1 MIKSTHSF
9 VGILFASLLTLSL
22 GGCSGFYLSDQGD
35 SSSSYEPVEVSRSSM
50 VAESSSSSEETSSST
65 SLSSSRTSSSSSSS
79 RTSSSSSS
87 SRTTS
92 SSKTVSG
99 NVSCS
104 YSGYYANSSY
114 LALYV
119 RFYNG
124 TNVDIT
130 AITSLSLS
138 VAVDGTTRA
147 AASFNQFTNSSM
159 SVGSSLNWT
168 LTFGS
173 GLYDAAYW
181 STLSGTHQ
189 FGLTYDISYS
199 H

>member
-1 MIKSTHSF
+1 
-9 VGILFASLLTLSL
+9 
-22 GGCSGFYLSDQGD
+22 
-35 SSSSYEPVEVSRSSM
+35 
-50 VAESSSSSEETSSST
+50 
-65 SLSSSRTSSSSSSS
+65 
-79 RTSSSSSS
+79 
-87 SRTTS
+87 
-92 SSKTVSG
+92 VSG

-104 YSGYYANSSY
+104 YSGYDANSSY

-130 AITSLSLS
+130 AITSLSLT

-159 SVGSSLNWT
+159 SVGSSLDWT

>member
-1 MIKSTHSF
+1 MIKSRHSI
-9 VGILFASLLTLSL
+9 VGVLFASLLTLSL
-22 GGCSGFYLSDQGD
+22 GGCSGFYLSDPKD
-35 SSSSYEPVEVSRSSM
+35 YSSSSELIE
-50 VAESSSSSEETSSST
+50 ESSSSSIEETSSSP
-65 SLSSSRTSSSSSSS
+65 SLSSS

-104 YSGYYANSSY
+104 YSGYDANSSY

-130 AITSLSLS
+130 AITSLSLT

-159 SVGSSLNWT
+159 SVGSSLDWT